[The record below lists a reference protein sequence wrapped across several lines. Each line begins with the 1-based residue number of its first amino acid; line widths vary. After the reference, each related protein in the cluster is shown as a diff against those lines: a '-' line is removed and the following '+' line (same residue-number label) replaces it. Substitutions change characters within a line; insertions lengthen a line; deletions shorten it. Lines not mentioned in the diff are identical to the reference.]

1 MAKNTNS
8 KRAERMG
15 KNNRNLNL
23 AMKLL
28 TVGFL
33 AASALFAAGI
43 LIFVLAG

>member
-15 KNNRNLNL
+15 KNNRNLKL

-28 TVGFL
+28 TVGCL
-33 AASALFAAGI
+33 AEFYL
-43 LIFVLAG
+43 LLVNN